1 MLLHVH
7 RSDAGLYACVVANT
21 ASRSEASFRVTVVT
35 HLTINSATS
44 ANAERYTCHA
54 ENEVSNLFSSD
65 FLLEIIAST
74 PPKLQIR
81 GAPRRL
87 RHDDVPGALGRR
99 QGHQL
104 ALGRG
109 AERQKYRLTDGGKY
123 ACRASNEAG
132 STKVPLLLKVLVP
145 PQNDKLNIVRN
156 QLAILVVLG
165 EFHGHVAYPA
175 MSFNFL
181 TLADGRYCVSGA
193 ETDDGV
199 FGARFRRDPVD
210 VQAALCSFLEK
221 ALQGEPIICAEGQRE
236 PVARFVVRLSGD
248 DF

>member
-199 FGARFRRDPVD
+199 FGARFRRGHTLSDIV
-210 VQAALCSFLEK
+210 CSGFFFK
-221 ALQGEPIICAEGQRE
+221 SRNDIP
-236 PVARFVVRLSGD
+236 
-248 DF
+248 